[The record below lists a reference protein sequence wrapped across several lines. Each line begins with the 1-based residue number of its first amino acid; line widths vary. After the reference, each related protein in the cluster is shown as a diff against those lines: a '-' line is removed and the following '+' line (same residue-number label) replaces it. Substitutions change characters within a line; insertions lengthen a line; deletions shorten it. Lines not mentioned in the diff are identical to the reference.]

1 MDERRFITAA
11 SVPQGVHSSLD
22 VATVLGI
29 LVAFGAVAISAAI
42 GGVDLSILYE
52 RYEAL
57 VLVLGGTIG
66 ATLTSFPLK
75 VFARGIATGVRTV
88 FTDLEFYER
97 DVIAALVAFADKAR
111 RQGLLALEPEV
122 AELEDPFLRRG
133 MQLVIDGRDT
143 ELVRKIL
150 ETEAIF
156 VQERNAKSEAV
167 FMTLGG
173 YSPTLGIIGTV
184 LGLIAMLKGLGS
196 FGNAGPA
203 GVGASIGTATAQ
215 AFVATFFGIILAN
228 LLWLPIA
235 SKIRE
240 RNKQLLVLREIMIEG
255 ILSIQAGDNPGL
267 LEEKLNAF
275 LDPTD
280 LDADFDEDEPV
291 AAPSLAGA

>member
-1 MDERRFITAA
+1 
-11 SVPQGVHSSLD
+11 LD

-29 LVAFGAVAISAAI
+29 LVAFGAVALAAAI

-52 RYEAL
+52 RYESFLL
-57 VLVLGGTIG
+57 VIGGTIG
-66 ATLTSFPLK
+66 ATLISFPLK
-75 VFARGIATGVRTV
+75 VFVRGFGGGFRIV
-88 FTDLEFYER
+88 FTQTEFYER
-97 DVIAALVAFADKAR
+97 NVIAALVGFADKAR
-111 RQGLLALEPEV
+111 RNGLLSLEPEV
-122 AELEDPFLRRG
+122 DALEDAFLRKG
-133 MQLVIDGRDT
+133 IQLVIDGRDT

-156 VQERNAKSEAV
+156 VQERNAKAEAI

-184 LGLIAMLKGLGS
+184 LGLITMLKGLGA
-196 FGNAGPA
+196 AGAP
-203 GVGASIGTATAQ
+203 GASGISSSIGTATAQ

-240 RNKQLLVLREIMIEG
+240 RNKQLLLLREIMIEG

-275 LDPTD
+275 LDPID
-280 LDADFDEDEPV
+280 LGSDRIEGRAVGE
-291 AAPSLAGA
+291 ASLAGV